1 MENPICPLDFRYGR
15 KELKDIFGEISKLQY
30 LLDVEAA
37 LARAHASVGNISKKY
52 ADEISKKASVK
63 YVSIKRVNEIEK
75 KTRHDIMAVTKALSD
90 VCSGDAGKYVHLGA
104 TSYDIVDTAN
114 ALQFSAAT
122 DLTTSQLRELRATL
136 IGLAKEYKNTIMVG
150 RTHGQYSIPITF
162 GLKMAVYAMEVDRHL
177 ERFYECKSRLLVGKM
192 SGAVGSGAA
201 MGKHALK
208 IQELVMAYL
217 KLGTEEAATQ
227 IVGRDRY
234 IELLSVLAN
243 ISSSME
249 KFATEIRNLQR
260 SEISEVSE
268 AFEAKKQVGSSTM
281 PQKRNP
287 ILCEQI
293 CGLAR
298 VIRGF
303 VIPAYENAIQW
314 HERDLCNSSSER
326 FILPHSLI
334 MTDWIIFQMNKVFKG
349 LQVNP
354 ERMRQN
360 LENSKGLPMA
370 EAVMTKLVE
379 KGMGR
384 GDAHEL
390 VRICALKTFA
400 EDKQLFSVL
409 LENPKILKLF
419 KKKELEEVMNPR
431 NYLGVSDKIVDH
443 AVKKLTRQKIEVQ
456 NYGKNRKAN
465 R

>member
-1 MENPICPLDFRYGR
+1 MENPVCPLDFRYGR
-15 KELKDIFGEISKLQY
+15 KEIKEVFGEKSKLQY

-37 LARAHASVGNISKKY
+37 LARAHAAVGNISKKA

-63 YVSIKRVNEIEK
+63 YVTVKRVNEIEK
-75 KTRHDIMAVTKALSD
+75 ETRHDIMAVTKALSEA
-90 VCSGDAGKYVHLGA
+90 CSGDAGKYVHLGA

-114 ALQFSAAT
+114 ALQFAAAT
-122 DLTTSQLRELRATL
+122 DLIKAQVRELRVTL
-136 IGLAKEYKNTIMVG
+136 VSLAKEYKNTIMAG

-162 GLKMAVYAMEVDRHL
+162 GLKIAVFAMEVDRHM
-177 ERFYECKSRLLVGKM
+177 ERLHECKSRLLVGKM

-208 IQELVMAYL
+208 IQELVMADL
-217 KLGTEEAATQ
+217 KLGTEDAATQ

-243 ISSSME
+243 IASSME

-260 SEISEVSE
+260 SEIGEVSE

-287 ILCEQI
+287 ILCEQV

-298 VIRGF
+298 VIRSF
-303 VIPAYENAIQW
+303 IIPAYENAIQW

-334 MTDWIIFQMNKVFKG
+334 MTDWIVFQMNKVFRS
-349 LQVNP
+349 LQVYP
-354 ERMRQN
+354 EQ
-360 LENSKGLPMA
+360 
-370 EAVMTKLVE
+370 
-379 KGMGR
+379 GMGR

-390 VRICALKTFA
+390 VRTCSLKA
-400 EDKQLFSVL
+400 VNDNRHLLSVL
-409 LENPKILKLF
+409 LENPKVAKLLKR
-419 KKKELEEVMNPR
+419 KELEEVMNPR

-443 AVKKLTRQKIEVQ
+443 VVKKLTR
-456 NYGKNRKAN
+456 
-465 R
+465 

>member
-1 MENPICPLDFRYGR
+1 MENPVCPLDFRYGR
-15 KELKDIFGEISKLQY
+15 KEIKDVFDETSKLQY

-37 LARAHASVGNISKKY
+37 LSRAHAAVGNISKKA
-52 ADEISKKASVK
+52 ADEISKKATVK
-63 YVSIKRVNEIEK
+63 YVTVKRVNEIEK
-75 KTRHDIMAVTKALSD
+75 ETRHDIMAVTKALSEA
-90 VCSGDAGKYVHLGA
+90 CSGDAGKYVHLGA

-114 ALQFSAAT
+114 ALQFAAAT
-122 DLTTSQLRELRATL
+122 DLIKAQVKELRVTL
-136 IGLAKEYKNTIMVG
+136 VGLAKEYKNTIMAG
-150 RTHGQYSIPITF
+150 RTHGQFSIPITF

-177 ERFYECKSRLLVGKM
+177 ERLHECKSRLLVGKM

-208 IQELVMAYL
+208 IQELVMADL

-234 IELLSVLAN
+234 IELLSVLGN
-243 ISSSME
+243 IASSME

-260 SEISEVSE
+260 SEIGEVSE
-268 AFEAKKQVGSSTM
+268 AFDAKKQVGSSTM

-287 ILCEQI
+287 ILCEQV
-293 CGLAR
+293 CGIAR
-298 VIRGF
+298 VIRSF
-303 VIPAYENAIQW
+303 IIPAYENAIQW

-334 MTDWIIFQMNKVFKG
+334 MTDWIVFQMNKVFRN

-390 VRICALKTFA
+390 VRTCSLKAISDNT
-400 EDKQLFSVL
+400 QLLSVL
-409 LENPKILKLF
+409 LENPKVTKLL

-431 NYLGVSDKIVDH
+431 NYLGVSDKIVDQV
-443 AVKKLTRQKIEVQ
+443 VKKLTR
-456 NYGKNRKAN
+456 
-465 R
+465 

>member
-1 MENPICPLDFRYGR
+1 VGSAIENHVCPIDFRYGR
-15 KELKDIFGEISKLQY
+15 KEIKDVFGEISKLQY
-30 LLDVEAA
+30 LLNVEAA
-37 LARAHASVGNISKKY
+37 LARAHAAVGNISKKA
-52 ADEISKKASVK
+52 ADEISKKATVK
-63 YVSIKRVNEIEK
+63 YVTVKRVNEIEK
-75 KTRHDIMAVTKALSD
+75 ETRHDIMAVTKALSEL
-90 VCSGDAGKYVHLGA
+90 CSGDAGKYVHLGA

-114 ALQFSAAT
+114 ALQFAAAT
-122 DLTTSQLRELRATL
+122 DLIKAQVRELRVTL
-136 IGLAKEYKNTIMVG
+136 VGLAKEYKNTIMAG
-150 RTHGQYSIPITF
+150 RTHGQFSIPITF

-177 ERFYECKSRLLVGKM
+177 ERLHECKSRLLVGKM

-208 IQELVMAYL
+208 IQELVMADL

-243 ISSSME
+243 IASSME

-260 SEISEVSE
+260 SEIGEVSE

-287 ILCEQI
+287 ILCEQV
-293 CGLAR
+293 CGIAR
-298 VIRGF
+298 VIRSF
-303 VIPAYENAIQW
+303 IIPAYENAIQW

-334 MTDWIIFQMNKVFKG
+334 MTDWIVFQMNKVFKN

-370 EAVMTKLVE
+370 EAVMTNLVE

-390 VRICALKTFA
+390 VRTCSLKA
-400 EDKQLFSVL
+400 VSDDKQLLSVL
-409 LENPKILKLF
+409 LENPKVVKLL

-431 NYLGVSDKIVDH
+431 NYLGVSDKIVDQV
-443 AVKKLTRQKIEVQ
+443 VKKLTR
-456 NYGKNRKAN
+456 
-465 R
+465 

>member
-1 MENPICPLDFRYGR
+1 MENPVCPLDFRYGR
-15 KELKDIFGEISKLQY
+15 KEIKEVFGETSKLQY

-37 LARAHASVGNISKKY
+37 LARAHAVVGNISKKA

-63 YVSIKRVNEIEK
+63 YVTVKRVNEIERE
-75 KTRHDIMAVTKALSD
+75 TRHDIMSVTKALSE

-114 ALQFSAAT
+114 ALQFAQAT
-122 DLTTSQLRELRATL
+122 DLIKAQVRELRVTL
-136 IGLAKEYKNTIMVG
+136 VGLAKEYKNTIMAG

-162 GLKMAVYAMEVDRHL
+162 GLKLAVYAMEVDRHL
-177 ERFYECKSRLLVGKM
+177 ERLHECKSRLLVGKM

-208 IQELVMAYL
+208 IQELVMADL
-217 KLGTEEAATQ
+217 KLGTEEASTQ

-243 ISSSME
+243 IASSME

-260 SEISEVSE
+260 SEIGEVSE

-287 ILCEQI
+287 ILCEQV

-298 VIRGF
+298 VIRSF
-303 VIPAYENAIQW
+303 IIPAYENAIQW

-334 MTDWIIFQMNKVFKG
+334 MTDWIVFQTNKVFRN

-370 EAVMTKLVE
+370 EAVMIKLVE

-390 VRICALKTFA
+390 IRTCSLKA
-400 EDKQLFSVL
+400 ASDNKHLLSVL
-409 LENPKILKLF
+409 LENPKVTKQL

-443 AVKKLTRQKIEVQ
+443 VVKKLTR
-456 NYGKNRKAN
+456 
-465 R
+465 

>member
-1 MENPICPLDFRYGR
+1 MENPVCPLDFRYGR
-15 KELKDIFGEISKLQY
+15 KEIKDVFGETSKLQY

-37 LARAHASVGNISKKY
+37 LARAHAAVGTISKKA
-52 ADEISKKASVK
+52 ADEISKKATVK
-63 YVSIKRVNEIEK
+63 YVTVKRVNEIEK
-75 KTRHDIMAVTKALSD
+75 ETRHDIMAVTKALSEI
-90 VCSGDAGKYVHLGA
+90 CSGDAGKYVHLGA

-114 ALQFSAAT
+114 ALQFAAAT
-122 DLTTSQLRELRATL
+122 DLIKAQIRELRVTL
-136 IGLAKEYKNTIMVG
+136 VGLAKEYKNTIMAG
-150 RTHGQYSIPITF
+150 RTHGQFSIPITF

-177 ERFYECKSRLLVGKM
+177 ERLHECKSRLLVGKM

-208 IQELVMAYL
+208 IQELVMADL

-234 IELLSVLAN
+234 IELLSILAN
-243 ISSSME
+243 IASSME

-260 SEISEVSE
+260 SEIGEVSE

-287 ILCEQI
+287 ILCEQV
-293 CGLAR
+293 CGIAR
-298 VIRGF
+298 VIRSF
-303 VIPAYENAIQW
+303 IIPAYENAIQW

-334 MTDWIIFQMNKVFKG
+334 MTDWIVFQMNKVFRH
-349 LQVNP
+349 LQVNS

-390 VRICALKTFA
+390 VRTCSLKA
-400 EDKQLFSVL
+400 VSDDKQLLSVL
-409 LENPKILKLF
+409 LENPKVVKLL

-431 NYLGVSDKIVDH
+431 NYLGVSDKIVDQV
-443 AVKKLTRQKIEVQ
+443 VKKLTR
-456 NYGKNRKAN
+456 
-465 R
+465 

>member
-1 MENPICPLDFRYGR
+1 MENPVCPLDFRYGR
-15 KELKDIFGEISKLQY
+15 KEIKNVFGETSKLQY

-37 LARAHASVGNISKKY
+37 LARAHAAVGNISKKT

-63 YVSIKRVNEIEK
+63 YVTVKRINEIEK
-75 KTRHDIMAVTKALSD
+75 ETRHDIMAVTKALSE

-114 ALQFSAAT
+114 ALQFAVAT
-122 DLTTSQLRELRATL
+122 DLIKVQIRDLRATL
-136 IGLAKEYKNTIMVG
+136 VGLAKEYKNTIMAG

-177 ERFYECKSRLLVGKM
+177 ERLHECKSRLLVGKM
-192 SGAVGSGAA
+192 SGAVGTGAA

-208 IQELVMAYL
+208 IQELVMADL
-217 KLGTEEAATQ
+217 KLGIDDASTQ

-234 IELLSVLAN
+234 IELLSVLSN
-243 ISSSME
+243 IASSME

-260 SEISEVSE
+260 SEIGEVSE

-298 VIRGF
+298 VVRSFI
-303 VIPAYENAIQW
+303 IPAFENAIQW

-334 MTDWIIFQMNKVFKG
+334 MTDWIVFQMNKVLRN
-349 LQVNP
+349 LQVYP
-354 ERMRQN
+354 ERMREN
-360 LENSKGLPMA
+360 LENSKGLTMA

-384 GDAHEL
+384 GDAHDL
-390 VRICALKTFA
+390 VRTCSLKA
-400 EDKQLFSVL
+400 ASENKQLLSVL
-409 LENPKILKLF
+409 LENPKVTKLL

-431 NYLGVSDKIVDH
+431 NYLGVSDKIIDH
-443 AVKKLTRQKIEVQ
+443 VVKKLTR
-456 NYGKNRKAN
+456 
-465 R
+465 

>member
-1 MENPICPLDFRYGR
+1 MENPVCPLDFRYGR
-15 KELKDIFGEISKLQY
+15 KEIKNVFGETNKLQY

-37 LARAHASVGNISKKY
+37 LARAHAAVGNISKKA
-52 ADEISKKASVK
+52 ADEISKKAFVK
-63 YVSIKRVNEIEK
+63 YVTVKRINEIEK
-75 KTRHDIMAVTKALSD
+75 ETRHDIMAVTKALSE

-114 ALQFSAAT
+114 ALQFAVAT
-122 DLTTSQLRELRATL
+122 DLIKAQVRDLRTTLVD
-136 IGLAKEYKNTIMVG
+136 LAKEYKNTIMAG

-177 ERFYECKSRLLVGKM
+177 ERLHECKSRLLVGKM
-192 SGAVGSGAA
+192 SGAVGTGAA

-208 IQELVMAYL
+208 IQELVMADL
-217 KLGTEEAATQ
+217 KLGIDDASTQ

-234 IELLSVLAN
+234 IELMSVLSN
-243 ISSSME
+243 IASSME

-260 SEISEVSE
+260 SEIGEVSE

-298 VIRGF
+298 VVRSFI
-303 VIPAYENAIQW
+303 IPAFENAIQW

-334 MTDWIIFQMNKVFKG
+334 MTDWIVFQMNKVLKN
-349 LQVNP
+349 LQVYP
-354 ERMRQN
+354 ERMREN
-360 LENSKGLPMA
+360 LENSKGLTMA

-379 KGMGR
+379 KGIGR
-384 GDAHEL
+384 GDAHDL
-390 VRICALKTFA
+390 VRTCSLKA
-400 EDKQLFSVL
+400 ASENKQLRSVL
-409 LENPKILKLF
+409 LENPKVTKLL

-431 NYLGVSDKIVDH
+431 NYLGVSDKIIDH
-443 AVKKLTRQKIEVQ
+443 VVKRLTR
-456 NYGKNRKAN
+456 
-465 R
+465 

>member
-1 MENPICPLDFRYGR
+1 MENPVCPLDFRYGR
-15 KELKDIFGEISKLQY
+15 KEIKDVFGETSKLQY

-37 LARAHASVGNISKKY
+37 LARAHAVVGNISKKA
-52 ADEISKKASVK
+52 ADEISKKACVK
-63 YVSIKRVNEIEK
+63 YVTAKRVNEIEK
-75 KTRHDIMAVTKALSD
+75 ETRHDIMAVTKALSE
-90 VCSGDAGKYVHLGA
+90 VCSGNAGKYVHLGA

-114 ALQFSAAT
+114 ALQFAAAT
-122 DLTTSQLRELRATL
+122 NLIKAQIRELRVTFVS
-136 IGLAKEYKNTIMVG
+136 LAKDYKNTIMLG

-177 ERFYECKSRLLVGKM
+177 ERLHECKSRLLVGKM

-208 IQELVMAYL
+208 IQELVMTDL
-217 KLGTEEAATQ
+217 KLGTEEATTQ

-243 ISSSME
+243 IASSME

-298 VIRGF
+298 VIRSF

-334 MTDWIIFQMNKVFKG
+334 MTDWIVFQMNKVFQS
-349 LQVNP
+349 LQVHP
-354 ERMRQN
+354 ERMLEN

-379 KGMGR
+379 KGIGR

-390 VRICALKTFA
+390 MRTCSLKA
-400 EDKQLFSVL
+400 ASENKQLLSVL
-409 LENPKILKLF
+409 IENPKIVQIL
-419 KKKELEEVMNPR
+419 KKKELEDVMNPR
-431 NYLGVSDKIVDH
+431 NYLGVSDKIVDQ
-443 AVKKLTRQKIEVQ
+443 VIKKLTR
-456 NYGKNRKAN
+456 
-465 R
+465 

>member
-1 MENPICPLDFRYGR
+1 MENPVCPLDFRYGR
-15 KELKDIFGEISKLQY
+15 KEIKDVFGETSKLQY

-37 LARAHASVGNISKKY
+37 LSRAHAAVGNISKKA
-52 ADEISKKASVK
+52 ADEISKKATVK
-63 YVSIKRVNEIEK
+63 YVTVKRVNEIEK
-75 KTRHDIMAVTKALSD
+75 ETRHDIMAVTKALSEA
-90 VCSGDAGKYVHLGA
+90 CSGDAGKYVHLGA

-114 ALQFSAAT
+114 ALQFAAAT
-122 DLTTSQLRELRATL
+122 DLIKAQVKELRVTL
-136 IGLAKEYKNTIMVG
+136 VGLAKEYKNTIMAG
-150 RTHGQYSIPITF
+150 RTHGQFSIPITF

-177 ERFYECKSRLLVGKM
+177 ERLHECKSRLLVGKM

-208 IQELVMAYL
+208 IQELVMADL

-243 ISSSME
+243 IASSME

-260 SEISEVSE
+260 SEIGEVSE
-268 AFEAKKQVGSSTM
+268 AFDAKKQVGSSTM

-287 ILCEQI
+287 ILCEQV
-293 CGLAR
+293 CGIAR
-298 VIRGF
+298 VIRSF
-303 VIPAYENAIQW
+303 IIPAYENAIQW

-334 MTDWIIFQMNKVFKG
+334 MTDWIVFQMNKVFRN

-390 VRICALKTFA
+390 VRTCSLKA
-400 EDKQLFSVL
+400 ISDNKQLLSVL
-409 LENPKILKLF
+409 LENPKVTKLL

-431 NYLGVSDKIVDH
+431 NYLGVSDKIVDQV
-443 AVKKLTRQKIEVQ
+443 VKKLTR
-456 NYGKNRKAN
+456 
-465 R
+465 

>member
-1 MENPICPLDFRYGR
+1 MENPVCPLDFRYGR
-15 KELKDIFGEISKLQY
+15 KEIKDVFGETSKLQH

-37 LARAHASVGNISKKY
+37 LARAHAAVGNISKKA

-63 YVSIKRVNEIEK
+63 YVTVKRVNEIEK
-75 KTRHDIMAVTKALSD
+75 ETRHDIMAVTKALSE

-122 DLTTSQLRELRATL
+122 DLIKAQVRELRVTL
-136 IGLAKEYKNTIMVG
+136 VSLAKEYKNTIMAG
-150 RTHGQYSIPITF
+150 RTHGQFSIPITF

-177 ERFYECKSRLLVGKM
+177 ERLHECKSRLLVGKM

-201 MGKHALK
+201 MGRHALK
-208 IQELVMAYL
+208 IQELVMTDL

-243 ISSSME
+243 IASSME

-287 ILCEQI
+287 ILCEQV
-293 CGLAR
+293 CGIAR
-298 VIRGF
+298 VIRSF
-303 VIPAYENAIQW
+303 IIPAYENAIQW

-334 MTDWIIFQMNKVFKG
+334 MTDWIVFQMNKVFRN

-390 VRICALKTFA
+390 VRTCSLKA
-400 EDKQLFSVL
+400 VADDRQLLSILV
-409 LENPKILKLF
+409 ENPKIAKLL

-431 NYLGVSDKIVDH
+431 NYLGISDKIVDQV
-443 AVKKLTRQKIEVQ
+443 VKRLTR
-456 NYGKNRKAN
+456 
-465 R
+465 

>member
-1 MENPICPLDFRYGR
+1 MENPVCPLDFRYGR
-15 KELKDIFGEISKLQY
+15 KEIKDVFGETSKLQY
-30 LLDVEAA
+30 LLNVEAA
-37 LARAHASVGNISKKY
+37 LARAHAAVGNISKK
-52 ADEISKKASVK
+52 AAAEISKKASVK
-63 YVSIKRVNEIEK
+63 YVTVKRVAEIEK
-75 KTRHDIMAVTKALSD
+75 ETRHDIMAVTKALSE

-114 ALQFSAAT
+114 ALQFAEAT
-122 DLTTSQLRELRATL
+122 DLVKSQVKQLRVTL
-136 IGLAKEYKNTIMVG
+136 VSLAKEYKKTIMVG
-150 RTHGQYSIPITF
+150 RTHGQFSIPITF

-177 ERFYECKSRLLVGKM
+177 ERLYECKSRLLVGKM
-192 SGAVGSGAA
+192 SGAVGTGAA

-208 IQELVMAYL
+208 IQELVMVDL
-217 KLGTEEAATQ
+217 KLGTEMAATQ

-243 ISSSME
+243 IASSME

-260 SEISEVSE
+260 SEIAEVSE

-298 VIRGF
+298 VIRSF
-303 VIPAYENAIQW
+303 IIPAYENAIQW

-334 MTDWIIFQMNKVFKG
+334 MTDWIVFQMNKVFKN
-349 LQVNP
+349 LQVYP

-360 LENSKGLPMA
+360 LETAKGLPMA
-370 EAVMTKLVE
+370 EAVMTKLIQ

-390 VRICALKTFA
+390 VRTCSLKA
-400 EDKQLFSVL
+400 VDEDKQLLSVL
-409 LENPKILKLF
+409 LEHPKVTELL
-419 KKKELEEVMNPR
+419 KKKELEDVMNPR
-431 NYLGVSDKIVDH
+431 NYLGVSDKIVDQV
-443 AVKKLTRQKIEVQ
+443 VKKLT
-456 NYGKNRKAN
+456 
-465 R
+465 